1 MRYFL
6 WLQHF
11 VHDLDLTLHCLLKVT
26 KFSLGTINKSMRRA
40 AVAERTKAQLSRT
53 VFAGHRSGLHLV
65 SAAIRYLSLFS
76 EFQLVN

>member
-11 VHDLDLTLHCLLKVT
+11 VHDLDLTLHCLLKVA
-26 KFSLGTINKSMRRA
+26 KFSLGTINMSMRRA
-40 AVAERTKAQLSRT
+40 AVAEPTKTPLSRT
-53 VFAGHRSGLHLV
+53 VFAGHSSGLHL
-65 SAAIRYLSLFS
+65 ATIRYLLLVR